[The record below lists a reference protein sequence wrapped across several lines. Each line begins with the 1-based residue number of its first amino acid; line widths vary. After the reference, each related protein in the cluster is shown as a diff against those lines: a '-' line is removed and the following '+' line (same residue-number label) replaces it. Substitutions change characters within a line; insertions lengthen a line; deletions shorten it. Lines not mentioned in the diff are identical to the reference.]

1 MMYICVTLEGELSPG
16 FALSLQTAGAW
27 EAEREQESGR
37 GSLGSLGQSTFCV
50 NIYILLKY
58 G

>member
-1 MMYICVTLEGELSPG
+1 MYICVNLEGELSPG

-27 EAEREQESGR
+27 EAEREQESGM

-58 G
+58 S